1 MNLLFASDDQ
11 NTGASA
17 SASVL
22 PVNIQ
27 GWSPLRLIGLN
38 SLLSKGF
45 SGAFSGTFQKLQF
58 FLHSAFFMVQLS
70 QLYVTAGKT
79 IALTIWTFVSRVMS
93 LLFNT
98 LSRFVIAFLPRSN
111 RLLVSGMQ
119 WFLEPKKRKSVIMST
134 FSPSI
139 CHEVMGLDAM
149 ILLHFMDKEVEAEG
163 RTLSQVTGL

>member
-1 MNLLFASDDQ
+1 MNLLFASDDR

-93 LLFNT
+93 LIYYTLSLSSFSCQRNLVKPSFTLWKTIICEEKFSWLCKDSKNT
-98 LSRFVIAFLPRSN
+98 LFIVWVESY
-111 RLLVSGMQ
+111 
-119 WFLEPKKRKSVIMST
+119 
-134 FSPSI
+134 FS
-139 CHEVMGLDAM
+139 
-149 ILLHFMDKEVEAEG
+149 
-163 RTLSQVTGL
+163 LS